1 MNPTTKITLLEKIES
16 FAVYAGVLLAIIGFI
31 PTNIIPFDTA
41 KTVFIAGSVLLAI
54 FACIVKSIKINSFT
68 IPTGPIAYTS
78 YLLIIS
84 TVVSS
89 ILSHNFT
96 KSFFGQG
103 FEMYTGSFLIL
114 MILGMLF
121 SIRFFDNQD
130 KKVFNIFAIISLAYI
145 FVFLYQ
151 IMKLFGGDS
160 FFTMGVFNSVT
171 SSIVGKWY
179 DFSIFSLVA
188 SLLSIFAIKFL
199 PIKGKVR
206 VGFFVLFVISLI
218 SLLITNFSLSWCIL
232 ATVSILLG
240 IYEFTSSKVQSDS
253 NSQASKLK
261 KFSIFTLAILIV
273 SILGYW
279 QHDFI
284 GNTIYKAFKVNN
296 IELVLPWQYTLDVST
311 GTIKESPL
319 FGSGPNRFSYEF
331 LKYKPN
337 TINNTPFW
345 SVEFANG
352 VGVLPT
358 LFVNLG
364 LVGTILWIVFFV
376 LFVRLGMLALK
387 NKNEGFKKY
396 TIVSSFFIAL
406 SLWMVMFAYNPSH
419 ALYFLTF
426 IFTGIFFGSSLNS
439 NLIRLKE
446 YNLGKQSFL
455 SKVMWLAPFV
465 GVLVVIVWGLI
476 YVKKVIAITY
486 FQKGIKEIST
496 GKSVDNAEKYFTS
509 SNKWDTYDV
518 YYQALS
524 EVSILK
530 INNFT
535 QEFNAKQVKPTEKEV
550 AEVSTM
556 INNGIDNS
564 KKAIEFDAT
573 NYYNYTSLARV
584 ADVAA
589 SLKVANAYENSRG
602 AYIEALKYNPANPAI
617 YLSLAKLD
625 AVNGKIDEAKQNI
638 QRSLILKQD
647 YTDAVF
653 LLSQIQTQNGE
664 IANAIESTKVATQ
677 IEPSNSTLFFQLGIL
692 YYNNKDYKNAV
703 EALSKAVSLNGQYAN
718 ARYFLGLAYARLN
731 DDKNAITQFEEL
743 VKTNPDNQEVALILS
758 NLKLGKSPFSDAK
771 PPIDSKPEKRSKLP
785 VVEKTNTTKAKTT
798 N

>member
-1 MNPTTKITLLEKIES
+1 
-16 FAVYAGVLLAIIGFI
+16 
-31 PTNIIPFDTA
+31 
-41 KTVFIAGSVLLAI
+41 
-54 FACIVKSIKINSFT
+54 
-68 IPTGPIAYTS
+68 
-78 YLLIIS
+78 
-84 TVVSS
+84 
-89 ILSHNFT
+89 
-96 KSFFGQG
+96 
-103 FEMYTGSFLIL
+103 
-114 MILGMLF
+114 
-121 SIRFFDNQD
+121 
-130 KKVFNIFAIISLAYI
+130 
-145 FVFLYQ
+145 
-151 IMKLFGGDS
+151 
-160 FFTMGVFNSVT
+160 
-171 SSIVGKWY
+171 
-179 DFSIFSLVA
+179 
-188 SLLSIFAIKFL
+188 
-199 PIKGKVR
+199 
-206 VGFFVLFVISLI
+206 
-218 SLLITNFSLSWCIL
+218 
-232 ATVSILLG
+232 
-240 IYEFTSSKVQSDS
+240 
-253 NSQASKLK
+253 
-261 KFSIFTLAILIV
+261 
-273 SILGYW
+273 
-279 QHDFI
+279 
-284 GNTIYKAFKVNN
+284 
-296 IELVLPWQYTLDVST
+296 
-311 GTIKESPL
+311 
-319 FGSGPNRFSYEF
+319 
-331 LKYKPN
+331 
-337 TINNTPFW
+337 
-345 SVEFANG
+345 
-352 VGVLPT
+352 
-358 LFVNLG
+358 
-364 LVGTILWIVFFV
+364 
-376 LFVRLGMLALK
+376 MLALK
-387 NKNEGFKKY
+387 NRNEGFKKY

-426 IFTGIFFGSSLNS
+426 VFTGIFFGSSLNS

-455 SKVMWLAPFV
+455 SKVMWLAPFA

-550 AEVSTM
+550 ASVSTM

-564 KKAIEFDAT
+564 KKAIEFDPT

-677 IEPSNSTLFFQLGIL
+677 IEPSNSVLFFQLGIL

-703 EALSKAVSLNGQYAN
+703 ESLNKAVSLNSQYAN

-731 DDKNAITQFEEL
+731 DDKNAIIQFEEL
-743 VKTNPDNQEVALILS
+743 AKTNPDNQEVALILS

-785 VVEKTNTTKAKTT
+785 VTEKTSTSGSTSSNTTTKKST